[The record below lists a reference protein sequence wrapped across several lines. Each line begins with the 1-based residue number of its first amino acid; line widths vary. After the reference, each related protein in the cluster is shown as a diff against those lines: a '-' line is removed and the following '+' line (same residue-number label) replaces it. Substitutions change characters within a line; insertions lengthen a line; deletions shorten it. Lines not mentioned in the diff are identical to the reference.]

1 MLVKKLILAL
11 FLSVGICAVGAQTD
25 VYASEPTVQ
34 EDGATGNDGEVQKDF
49 VDLSDGIIQEGGF
62 PKAESTSRKSRSTVD
77 SGKEIEVQK
86 ALIAAWDSFAESCDL
101 SVYKLSP
108 EEVQR
113 IYQETINTHPRYFY
127 LPKSSYAYNP
137 TTGIVSTVNMNYDTT
152 FDKNKV
158 MQQLEAYDRAIADIM
173 RGADSSWSD
182 MEKALYVNDY
192 LARNYQYVSGAS
204 NAHSSYGAL
213 VDKEAV
219 CQGYALA
226 FLELTRQ
233 LGVTCEMVTSAS
245 VNHAWNMIKVGDNYY
260 HVDVTWNDPLKDMLG
275 RAKHIF
281 FMKSTHFFKTYKT
294 SENADTH
301 FKQDDWVLTGSVLAT
316 AASNT
321 SYDSYLWDSVDV
333 GFDYVDGSWYGFNG
347 TDAICQYICDGE
359 KFTEGEIVVEI
370 KDKWDVIGRPNYS
383 WQNKYVGTGAFGG
396 KYYYS
401 GSTAVYNFNIDTKES
416 KTVFQLEEAQK
427 ETGRIYGINITPS
440 GDLQYVLSE
449 SPNESG
455 TIHTVER
462 LTGDTKPNLY
472 TIHFDGNG
480 ASSGSM
486 EDMKFLKSGEEYT
499 LKDNQFVNGE
509 NQFRGWNTKQD
520 GSGTSYADGAKIN
533 YQASSDSEKLTL
545 YAQWGECPHAKTE
558 IRNKKDADCKSEG
571 YTGDTYCLNCE
582 KEIAKGRPIE
592 KGPHTVVI
600 DERVEATCTEE
611 GKTEGSHCSVCG
623 EVFTKQQVIP
633 ATDHEWD
640 TEYTVDE
647 PATEEKDGQKSIH
660 CGKCDEIKDVQV
672 IPQVEAGHV
681 HEPVEIEEREAT
693 CTRDGRTAGV
703 SCERCWLVLEGQ
715 ERIPAK
721 GHTEVTDEAVKA
733 TCTKSGFTE
742 GSHCSACG
750 LTLSGRVELP
760 PTGHSFG
767 AWVTKKNPQIGVPGR
782 QERVCSSCGETQEQE
797 IAALKDTV
805 VKVSSISITTP
816 LSGKIAAGKKVT
828 LKAAVSPSN
837 ATNKGVTWRSSNTK
851 VAKVDQ
857 NGKVTVLKKSGG
869 KKAVITAV
877 AKDGSGAKGSV
888 TIKSM
893 KGVVKS
899 VSISGKKKVKA
910 GKSIKLKAKVKA
922 TKGANKAVIW
932 SSSNPKVAAVSK
944 SGKVSAKPKMKGKKV
959 KITALAADGSGKK
972 KSITIKIQ

>member
-34 EDGATGNDGEVQKDF
+34 EDGATGNDGEIRKEY
-49 VDLSDGIIQEGGF
+49 VDLSDSIIQEGGF
-62 PKAESTSRKSRSTVD
+62 PKASGTLRKSRSAVD
-77 SGKEIEVQK
+77 SDKEKEVQK
-86 ALIAAWDSFAESCDL
+86 VLLAAWDSFAESCDL
-101 SVYKLSP
+101 SSYGLT
-108 EEVQR
+108 EDEVKN
-113 IYQETINTHPRYFY
+113 IYFGTMNTHPRYFY
-127 LPKSSYAYNP
+127 LQNTYTSWTNGQ
-137 TTGIVSTVNMNYDTT
+137 GIVTKVDIKYAMEKNEAMQSLKVYD
-152 FDKNKV
+152 
-158 MQQLEAYDRAIADIM
+158 EAIADVM
-173 RGADSSWSD
+173 RNVDTSWSD

-192 LARNYQYVSGAS
+192 LARNCQYDTTLKK
-204 NAHSSYGAL
+204 HSAYDAL

-233 LGVTCEMVTSAS
+233 LGVTCEMVTSESAK
-245 VNHAWNMIKVGDNYY
+245 HAWNMIKVGDSYY

-275 RAKHIF
+275 RARHIY
-281 FMKSTHFFKTYKT
+281 FMKSTSFFKNPPD
-294 SENADTH
+294 ENGIDPH
-301 FKQDDWVLTGSVLAT
+301 EGNDWVFTGSVSAT
-316 AASNT
+316 AASDDL
-321 SYDSYLWDSVDV
+321 YDDYFWNDTDV
-333 GFDYVDGSWYGFNG
+333 GFDYVDGFWYGFDG
-347 TDAICQYICDGE
+347 SERIYQYTCDGQQFLKGKQIAYIE
-359 KFTEGEIVVEI
+359 
-370 KDKWDVIGRPNYS
+370 DKWYLIDGNSFYLD
-383 WQNKYVGTGAFGG
+383 KYIGTGTYGG
-396 KYYYS
+396 EYYYS
-401 GSTAVYNFNIDTKES
+401 VSTVIYKYDISTGTAEEVL
-416 KTVFQLEEAQK
+416 QLTEDQK
-427 ETGRIYGINITPS
+427 KMGRIYGINITPS
-440 GDLQYVLSE
+440 GELQYLFSAG
-449 SPNESG
+449 PDKTG
-455 TIHTVER
+455 TIKVKQ

-533 YQASSDSEKLTL
+533 YQASENGEMLTL
-545 YAQWGECPHAKTE
+545 YAQWGECPHTKTE

-582 KEIAKGRPIE
+582 KEIAKGRSIE
-592 KGPHTVVI
+592 KGSHTVVI
-600 DERVEATCTEE
+600 DERVEATCTKE

-633 ATDHEWD
+633 ATGHEWD
-640 TEYTVDE
+640 MEYTVDE

-703 SCERCWLVLEGQ
+703 SCERCGLVLEGQ

-733 TCTKSGFTE
+733 TCTKPGLTE

-828 LKAAVSPSN
+828 LKAVVSPSN

-899 VSISGKKKVKA
+899 ISISGKKKVKA

-932 SSSNPKVAAVSK
+932 SSSNPKVATVSK

>member
-34 EDGATGNDGEVQKDF
+34 EDGATGNDGEIRKEY
-49 VDLSDGIIQEGGF
+49 VDLSDSVIQEGGF
-62 PKAESTSRKSRSTVD
+62 PKAESTSRKSRSAVD
-77 SGKEIEVQK
+77 SSKEKEVQK
-86 ALIAAWDSFAESCDL
+86 VLLEAWDSFTVSCDL
-101 SVYKLSP
+101 FSYGLTRD
-108 EEVQR
+108 EVHH
-113 IYQETINTHPRYFY
+113 IYLETMNTHPRYFY
-127 LPKSSYAYNP
+127 LESSYTRYANEQ
-137 TTGIVSTVNMNYDTT
+137 GIVIKIEIKYTME
-152 FDKNKV
+152 KNEV
-158 MQQLEAYDRAIADIM
+158 MQSLKAYDGAIADVM
-173 RGADSSWSD
+173 RNVDTSWSD

-192 LARNYQYVSGAS
+192 LARNCQYVSEAS
-204 NAHSSYGAL
+204 NAHSSFGAL

-233 LGVTCEMVTSAS
+233 LGVTCEMVTSKEAD
-245 VNHAWNMIKVGDNYY
+245 HAWNMIKIGSSYY
-260 HVDVTWNDPLKDMLG
+260 HVDVTWNDPIVDKLG
-275 RAKHIF
+275 RARHIY
-281 FMKSTHFFKTYKT
+281 FMKSTSFFKNPPN
-294 SENADTH
+294 ENGIGPH
-301 FKQDDWVLTGSVLAT
+301 EGNDWVFTGSVLAT

-321 SYDSYLWDSVDV
+321 SYDSYLWDSVDA

-370 KDKWDVIGRPNYS
+370 KDKWDVIDRPNYS

-416 KTVFQLEEAQK
+416 KTVFQLAEAQK

-440 GDLQYVLSE
+440 GDLQYVLSK

-455 TIHTVER
+455 TIYTVKQ

-509 NQFRGWNTKQD
+509 SQFRGWNTKQD
-520 GSGTSYADGAKIN
+520 GSGTSYADGAAIN
-533 YQASSDSEKLTL
+533 YQASENGEMLTL

-558 IRNKKDADCKSEG
+558 IRNKKDADCKSDG

-582 KEIAKGRPIE
+582 KEIAKGKPIE
-592 KGPHTVVI
+592 KGPHTVII

-623 EVFTKQQVIP
+623 EIFTKQQVIP
-633 ATDHEWD
+633 ATGHEWD

-703 SCERCWLVLEGQ
+703 SCERCGLVLEGQ

-782 QERVCSSCGETQEQE
+782 QERVCSLCGETQEQE

-805 VKVSSISITTP
+805 VKVSSISITTS

-828 LKAAVSPSN
+828 LKAVVSPSN

-972 KSITIKIQ
+972 KSIIIKIQ